1 MRFVCNQMFVYA
13 CNNIASV
20 WGKEWLAP
28 LSMKDV
34 ILLEFLNPVREGR
47 SNKLALNLIFSVK
60 ADKNCN

>member
-1 MRFVCNQMFVYA
+1 MRFVSNQMFVYA

-34 ILLEFLNPVREGR
+34 IMLEFLDPVREGEVI
-47 SNKLALNLIFSVK
+47 S
-60 ADKNCN
+60 